1 MNKKCLKIGHLFL
14 LVALLILAAGC
25 ATVSTS
31 GDYTLDSGQ
40 TLQGNLVITSG
51 NGTLEEDSLVTG
63 DVLMTSG
70 DLQVDGEINGNIVL
84 FSGAVSLGP
93 EAIIHGDI
101 WGTSGDVQRADGAE
115 VRGQILTS
123 QSIFRFGDGFF
134 ASLFGLI
141 CGLPLLLIGGL
152 IVLVIVLRRGRDAK
166 SSPVPAAQPQA
177 SVTFEDS
184 SLKLK
189 KLREMLDN
197 GLITEDDYEAKKT
210 EILANL

>member
-1 MNKKCLKIGHLFL
+1 MNEKSLNIHHLL
-14 LVALLILAAGC
+14 LLGAFLILAAGC

-31 GDYTLDSGQ
+31 GDYNLDSGQ

-70 DLQVDGEINGNIVL
+70 DLQADGEIEGDIIL
-84 FSGAVSLGP
+84 TSGRVFLGP
-93 EAIIHGDI
+93 RAIVHGDI
-101 WGTSGDVQRADGAE
+101 WGTSGNVQQADGAE
-115 VRGQILTS
+115 VRGQILTN
-123 QSIFRFGDGFF
+123 QSTFRFGGGFF
-134 ASLFGLI
+134 ASLIGLI

-152 IVLVIVLRRGRDAK
+152 IVLVVVLRSGRGAK
-166 SSPVPAAQPQA
+166 SSPAPAVQPQA
-177 SVTFEDS
+177 PAPSEDP

-189 KLREMLDN
+189 KLKEMLDS

-210 EILANL
+210 EILAKM